1 MKIIIIITA
10 AAVIIYKTHILN
22 RILYKLRFDGPP
34 VPFKAEARRAAKIK
48 NNGQPLIENTAAAA
62 LAEKQKTREQLEI
75 QAAYIIK
82 RQGANPY
89 TVKYMSE
96 DLLQAVIR
104 DFIKEC

>member
-1 MKIIIIITA
+1 MTILLIIVA
-10 AAVIIYKTHILN
+10 AAWIIYKTHVVKWL
-22 RILYKLRFDGPP
+22 LMKCQFDGPP
-34 VPFKAEARRAAKIK
+34 VPFRAEARRAAKIK
-48 NNGQPLIENTAAAA
+48 NNGLPLIENTAAAA

-89 TVKYMSE
+89 TVKYMSD